1 MINTSTI
8 MDKDT
13 EAGKKTIVLAAPI
26 WNKGHYETQMQLFLS
41 ILLPKNCRVIALCA
55 EPEKVEK
62 WVEEYM
68 PDFKADL
75 FTARFT
81 LMGLRGRVRLKTGW
95 AWSYISASIDKA
107 ASASG
112 WEIDM
117 VFFNNLD
124 SMIYNTWRGVFFPR
138 KINYPWAGLYLT
150 PIFKRQPEGFDY
162 YKKHISL
169 KVFKGIKNCQGITIY
184 DEGSFNECQD
194 FFDDR
199 KIYVLPDVTDETM
212 PSPLPLKFSAVKAK
226 AGDKT
231 IIGLVGLLQK
241 RKGLLNFLRAA
252 KAMDPEK
259 CFFLLAGY
267 LHWPEYTKHEQME
280 IKELLEILPETS
292 FHFESGYMDDPAE
305 VNAWIDL
312 CDIVCLCYEKF
323 YYSSGIMTKAAA
335 REKLMLVTRG
345 YCMGERVQRYGLGLT
360 AREGDLEEIIA
371 GLKIM
376 TDNDRRKKMLA
387 QAQFKKFMDFHNYCK
402 LDEVLSGILEV

>member
-13 EAGKKTIVLAAPI
+13 EAGKTTIVLAAPI
-26 WNKGHYETQMQLFLS
+26 WSKGHYETQMQLFLS

-62 WVEEYM
+62 WAEENM

-75 FTARFT
+75 FTAHFT
-81 LMGLRGRVRLKTGW
+81 LMDPQGWGRLKTGR
-95 AWSYISASIDKA
+95 AWSDISASIDKA

-117 VFFNNLD
+117 VFFITLD
-124 SMIYNTWRGVFFPR
+124 SMIYNTWRGVFFPK
-138 KINYPWAGLYLT
+138 KINHPWVGLYMT
-150 PIFKRQPEGFDY
+150 PIFKRLPRGRDY
-162 YKKHISL
+162 FKKYISL

-184 DEGSFNECQD
+184 DEGSFNECQA

-199 KIYVLPDVTDETM
+199 KIYVLPDVTDENM
-212 PSPLPLKFSAVKAK
+212 PSPLPLKFSAVKEK

-241 RKGLLNFLRAA
+241 RKGLINFLRAV
-252 KAMDPEK
+252 KAMDQEK

-267 LHWPEYTKHEQME
+267 LHWPEYTRHEQME
-280 IKELLEILPETS
+280 IRELLETLPETN
-292 FHFESGYMDDPAE
+292 FHFELGYMDDPTE

-312 CDIVCLCYEKF
+312 CDIVCLCYEEF

-345 YCMGERVQRYGLGLT
+345 YCMGERVERYGLGLT
-360 AREGDLEEIIA
+360 AREGDLEEIIG
-371 GLKIM
+371 GLTIM
-376 TDNDRRKKMLA
+376 TDNDRREKMLA
-387 QAQFKKFMDFHNYCK
+387 QAQFKEFMDFHNYRM
-402 LDEVLSGILEV
+402 LDEILSRILEV